1 MLCCAS
7 RMQKKKNT
15 HDVNIFIV
23 HFEKENLSTLARN
36 RLQKKNTSIGQ
47 SEGKMKARV
56 DKV

>member
-1 MLCCAS
+1 MHQECK
-7 RMQKKKNT
+7 RKKNT